1 MVTSAE
7 QQPAVS
13 RMVELLLPVHR
24 FDAVLFDMDGVVTD
38 TADVHRSAWAGM
50 FDAYLQ
56 QVAERTG
63 TVQAPFSLTD
73 YLQYVD
79 GKQRDDG
86 VRDFLASRGV
96 TLPDGTSSDLP
107 SRETVWGLAN
117 RKNAQF
123 HLVMARDGVR
133 TFPSSVSLVRELRE
147 HGVGTA
153 IISASRNCREVL
165 EAAGIGDL
173 FAVRVDGVENER
185 LQLPGK
191 PSPAMFLEAARRLRA
206 APARCVVV
214 EDAVAGVQAGRDGH
228 FGLVIGVD
236 RSGQAAELRASG
248 ADVVVTDLAQVHVS
262 E

>member
-1 MVTSAE
+1 MTSAE

-13 RMVELLLPVHR
+13 RTVELLLPVHR

-38 TADVHRSAWAGM
+38 TAEVHCAAWAAM

-63 TVQAPFSLTD
+63 HSQAPFSRAD
-73 YLQYVD
+73 YLEHVD

-86 VRDFLASRGV
+86 VRDFLASRGL
-96 TLPDGTSSDLP
+96 TLPDGAASDGP
-107 SRETVWGLAN
+107 GRETVWGLAN

-133 TFPSSVSLVRELRE
+133 TFPSTVALVRDLRA

-165 EAAGIGDL
+165 AAAGVEDL
-173 FAVRVDGVENER
+173 FGARVDGVENER
-185 LQLPGK
+185 LGLPGK
-191 PSPAMFLEAARRLRA
+191 PSPAMFLEAARRLA
-206 APARCVVV
+206 APPERCVVV
-214 EDAVAGVQAGRDGH
+214 EDAVAGVQAGRAGR

-236 RSGQAAELRASG
+236 RGGHAAELRARG
-248 ADVVVTDLAQVHVS
+248 ADVVVADLDQVVVTD
-262 E
+262 